1 MRIVRTVAALSA
13 LALLAAGCGGGTSES
28 DGGNTIKLGAWFP
41 LTGAQASSGIP
52 QKVGAS
58 VFWDQLNAKGG
69 INGKKVTFIA
79 KDNAFDPQQT
89 IQIARELVA
98 KDKVEAIVNTNGT
111 ATTEATFPFV
121 LEQNKVPIFG
131 TYGGSEAWY
140 STPRAGLFG
149 TQALY
154 EDQAVVAAEWAVAE
168 GAKNVIIVRDDP
180 EAFVNV
186 AKVAQAKIKS
196 GGSSAEQVEVKIG
209 TTDYGPIIS
218 QVKKKG
224 PDAVLLILPPQEA
237 AAYLNEAALQGL
249 KAPAYGYSPA
259 ATEST
264 VELAGKNAEG
274 FRAVSLTLPATS
286 DDPAIKEYRGAM
298 AKYGKGAKPDLYSLA
313 AYGYAKVFGQILET
327 IKGDITKE
335 SITRA
340 IESST
345 NVDSGIVPAMSFG
358 AEQHLGTHS
367 VVRVEVKNGAF
378 VASGDFVAPTK

>member
-13 LALLAAGCGGGTSES
+13 VVVLAAGCGGGTSES
-28 DGGNTIKLGAWFP
+28 GGDNTIKLGAWFP

-52 QKVGAS
+52 QKIGAS

-89 IQIARELVA
+89 IQIARQLVA
-98 KDKVEAIVNTNGT
+98 KDKVVAVVNTNGT

-121 LEQNKVPIFG
+121 LNQSKVPIFG

-140 STPRAGLFG
+140 ANPRAGLFG
-149 TQALY
+149 TQTLY
-154 EDQAVVAAEWAVAE
+154 EDQATVAAEWAVQE
-168 GAKNVIIVRDDP
+168 GAKNIVIVRDDP
-180 EAFVNV
+180 AAFVNV
-186 AKVAQAKIKS
+186 ANAAQAKIKS
-196 GGSSAEQVEVKIG
+196 EGSSASQVEVKIG
-209 TTDYGPIIS
+209 TTDYGPVIV
-218 QVKKKG
+218 QVKKKA

-249 KAPAYGYSPA
+249 KTQAYGYSPA

-264 VELAGKNAEG
+264 VELAGENAEG

-286 DDPAIKEYRGAM
+286 EDPAIKEYRDAM

-313 AYGYAKVFGQILET
+313 TYGYAKVFAQILET
-327 IKGDITKE
+327 IKGDVTKE
-335 SITRA
+335 SITKA

-345 NVDSGIVPAMSFG
+345 KVETGIVPTMSFG
-358 AEQHLGTHS
+358 ADQHLGTHS
-367 VVRVEVKNGAF
+367 VIRVEVKGGQY
-378 VASGDFVAPTK
+378 VAAGEFVAPTK